1 MCLRIIRKLVRAQV
15 WLNAGFLRTGFFLS
29 LSARCCSQAT
39 PLVSVGSTLWM
50 RHSLAADSVRPWVLA
65 TTARTASAQK
75 EYSWDLTCGTVVWF
89 WENWDPLCHLYPTV
103 WSEGITE
110 DTGWTRTLWNKILE
124 KCLLYWSQCSLFHS
138 CRLFR
143 SLQLLS
149 FLCVLGWE
157 FQLR

>member
-1 MCLRIIRKLVRAQV
+1 MAQCRFSEDWFFSFSKCPV
-15 WLNAGFLRTGFFLS
+15 LLPGHAAGECRQYSLDASQSSSRQRSS
-29 LSARCCSQAT
+29 LSPSNNGSYSECTERVQLRPDLWDCC
-39 PLVSVGSTLWM
+39 V
-50 RHSLAADSVRPWVLA
+50 VLG
-65 TTARTASAQK
+65 
-75 EYSWDLTCGTVVWF
+75 ELG
-89 WENWDPLCHLYPTV
+89 PLCHLYPTV